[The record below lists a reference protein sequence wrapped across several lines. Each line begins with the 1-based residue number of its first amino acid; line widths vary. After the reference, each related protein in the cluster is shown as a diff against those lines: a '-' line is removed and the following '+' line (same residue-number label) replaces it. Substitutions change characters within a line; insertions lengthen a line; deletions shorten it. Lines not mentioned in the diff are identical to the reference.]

1 MRAAPPVSYP
11 LGPCFFQR
19 AVYVAMAVLATVV
32 WWAWALGQSAQAAQ
46 GVLAVFLL
54 GLMVWA
60 VKDVQVVPAW
70 LVWDGECWRWETPQ
84 GQVCEGQVRVA
95 WDAQQALLLR
105 FDTPSAGAVSAP
117 RWIWVSCGPDAALWD
132 DLRRAVHAQQPQLN
146 NIGGLP

>member
-19 AVYVAMAVLATVV
+19 ALYVAIAMGATVV
-32 WWAWALGQSAQAAQ
+32 WLAWTLSQSALEAQ
-46 GVLAVFLL
+46 VALAVCML

-60 VKDVQVVPAW
+60 VQDVQVVPAW
-70 LVWDGECWRWETPQ
+70 LVWDGESWHWETPQ
-84 GQVCEGQVRVA
+84 GQACEGQVKVA

-117 RWIWVSCGPDAALWD
+117 RWIWVDCGSDAALWD
-132 DLRRAVHAQQPQLN
+132 DLRRAVHAHRPQLN
-146 NIGGLP
+146 NFGGLP